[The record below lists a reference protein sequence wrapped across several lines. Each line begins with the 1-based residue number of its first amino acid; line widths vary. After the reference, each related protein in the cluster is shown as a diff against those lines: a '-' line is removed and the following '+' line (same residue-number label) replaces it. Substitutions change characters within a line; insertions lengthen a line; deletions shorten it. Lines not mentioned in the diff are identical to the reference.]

1 MARKPPRG
9 KPELDDGYTKIA
21 NELLEQFVK
30 LNLSSTQWKI
40 LMLIVRETYGY
51 HRTAKALAISYIAK
65 AIGASEFRTGKAVK
79 DLIRKKILIE
89 YSAPTPR
96 ASRELGLNKYY
107 LDWVRP
113 HASVTSGP
121 TQTRPHA
128 TVTSD
133 PTQTRPHATVTSD
146 PTDALGLDP
155 TQPLPNQ
162 RKNKDT
168 SKEKA
173 LAAKYRRI
181 EANFTE
187 TERRMFGD

>member
-1 MARKPPRG
+1 MRMARKKPPRG

-113 HASVTSGP
+113 HA
-121 TQTRPHA
+121 